1 MPNHAL
7 FFRCVLS
14 CLILLSAG
22 LIPGLTGA
30 GSIAAAGEK
39 AGEPDVDQIQRQILE
54 LQKSL
59 EQARRLSDE
68 RSKVT
73 RIGSTRVRTND
84 PERTVRIYDLSDL
97 FAVAPGYP
105 ARYPRGLGTTSGLV
119 FGEGGGAGSGEMTG
133 ATGFGGAGGFG
144 GGGGGFFQIQG
155 DGRPESVPRNTR
167 GNVLRQFGQS
177 GGVGAMDH
185 PARISVESLVTAIT
199 EVISPDSWK
208 ANGGASTMTTLG
220 TALLVSA
227 DESTHSQI
235 ESLLGLFRQKW
246 GTLRTVSVNAW
257 WLWLTEA
264 ELAGLLGT
272 EDAEAKPAEVDG
284 KPVFGVVQN
293 MPAWQQKIQGKAA
306 EGAAATLQGYRAAV
320 TCYNGQ
326 TVHTLSGD
334 QRSVVTQVQPLITR
348 DETGQP
354 VGSVAYLPTL
364 TVIQEGAA
372 LEVTPLVTIS
382 GKIVILDLHSRVSRL
397 QEEAAAAAAAAEGE
411 KDGGPEAPVKDSRVL
426 SPQVVL
432 QALNR
437 QPLAVQRLSTTLR
450 APADRVMLA
459 GGMTFN
465 RQEQAGGRSLYL
477 FVKAS
482 VQELRSDDDK
492 EPAVGQGME
501 GGALPR
507 PQLEDAVEEAAPAE
521 DEAKP

>member
-1 MPNHAL
+1 
-7 FFRCVLS
+7 
-14 CLILLSAG
+14 
-22 LIPGLTGA
+22 
-30 GSIAAAGEK
+30 
-39 AGEPDVDQIQRQILE
+39 
-54 LQKSL
+54 
-59 EQARRLSDE
+59 
-68 RSKVT
+68 KVT
-73 RIGSTRVRTND
+73 RIGSNRVRTND

-119 FGEGGGAGSGEMTG
+119 FGGDGGAGSGEMTG

-155 DGRPESVPRNTR
+155 DGRPEAVPQGIR

-177 GGVGAMDH
+177 GSVGAMDH

-208 ANGGASTMTTLG
+208 ENGGFSTMTTLG

-227 DESTHSQI
+227 DEATHSQI

-264 ELAGLLGT
+264 ELAGLLGQDDP
-272 EDAEAKPAEVDG
+272 EAEPAKVDG
-284 KPVFGVVQN
+284 KPVFGLVQD
-293 MPAWQQKIQGKAA
+293 MAAWQQKIQGKVA
-306 EGAAATLQGYRAAV
+306 EGAAATEQGYRAAV

-397 QEEAAAAAAAAEGE
+397 QEEPAAAAPAAEE
-411 KDGGPEAPVKDSRVL
+411 EAPGKDSPVL
-426 SPQVVL
+426 SPQLVL

-477 FVKAS
+477 FVKAD
-482 VQELRSDDDK
+482 VQELRSDDDQP
-492 EPAVGQGME
+492 EAREGME